1 MGPGEAAVAQEEEGG
16 GATPMRPT
24 MRPAEEFRT
33 PLPSAK
39 WQDGDGEGNSPEGSG
54 GLEVQGTGA
63 EGDVGVVLDV
73 LGEEEEESE
82 DEVEYIPPKPAGESY
97 RALSPSIPIL
107 AVPACYVR
115 LPLP

>member
-1 MGPGEAAVAQEEEGG
+1 
-16 GATPMRPT
+16 MRPT

-39 WQDGDGEGNSPEGSG
+39 WQDGDGEGDSPEGSG

-73 LGEEEEESE
+73 LGEVEEESE
-82 DEVEYIPPKPAGESY
+82 DEVEYMPPKPDGESCHAMLS
-97 RALSPSIPIL
+97 RLLSPSSL
-107 AVPACYVR
+107 FPAAISGSPAPVHVGPCTDSQNSHTS
-115 LPLP
+115 